1 MKPLKKIRENFQVTK
16 KDLFNIGVS
25 ACVTL
30 IASCVGYVK
39 GVQIEEKTEAQILA
53 VQEQCALDKQQL
65 LNQVNDCFNEL
76 EFVLVMRTNFKDYYK
91 QRELDSLLNNIEWKR
106 TQINTRLSDTKKDFI
121 QPLSE
126 QDTLFLQLH
135 PILLLRGNL
144 N

>member
-126 QDTLFLQLH
+126 QDTLFLRLH